1 MITAKQAYD
10 TAITVSGQ
18 REKEEKEL
26 EKIER
31 LIEERINIGA
41 FFVDI
46 PEFIFDNNKKKLLNL
61 GYQIIVYYGDIQA
74 LIRPYTHISWYKDEE
89 EK

>member
-1 MITAKQAYD
+1 MITAKQAYE
-10 TAITVSGQ
+10 TAFEISGQ
-18 REKEEKEL
+18 REKEEREL

-46 PEFIFDNNKKKLLNL
+46 PEFIFDNNEKKLLNL
-61 GYQIIVYYGDIQA
+61 GYQIEFCYGDIQN
-74 LIRPYTHISWYKDEE
+74 LIKPYTHISWYKN
-89 EK
+89 

>member
-1 MITAKQAYD
+1 MISAQQAYE
-10 TAITVSGQ
+10 TAFEISGL

-31 LIEERINIGA
+31 LIEERMNIGA

-46 PEFIFDNNKKKLLNL
+46 PEFIFENNEKKLLDL
-61 GYQIIVYYGDIQA
+61 GYQIQVYYGDIQA
-74 LIRPYTHISWYKDEE
+74 LVKPYTHISWYKN
-89 EK
+89 

>member
-10 TAITVSGQ
+10 TAMEVSSL

-26 EKIER
+26 EEIEH
-31 LIEERINIGA
+31 LIEKRINIGA

-61 GYQIIVYYGDIQA
+61 GYQVIVYYGDIQA
-74 LIRPYTHISWYKDEE
+74 LIKPYTHISWYKT
-89 EK
+89 